1 MLDGAGKF
9 SQRLGYRFRDPSLL
23 GCGLTHASARGEQGV
38 SNERLEYVGD
48 AALGLAV
55 CEALYQRLPES
66 SEGDLTSLKSRYVCN
81 THLASVARSLDL
93 GSFLRMGR
101 SEDRVR
107 GRERE
112 RCLADALEAVIG
124 AVYLDGGMEPVRR
137 IVRRFVMA
145 GEAAPRS
152 AKAVLQEWLQS
163 RGRNTPDYVVVQEV
177 GPSHNRSYRIEARCE
192 SHTGHGEGHSKKAAQ
207 NAAAADVLAQL
218 VRTGRMDTPGIARES
233 ALAGEGAVT
242 AP

>member
-23 GCGLTHASARGEQGV
+23 ACGLTHASARGEEGV

-55 CEALYQRLPES
+55 SEALYRRLPES

-112 RCLADALEAVIG
+112 RCLADAMEAVIG

-137 IVRRFVMA
+137 MVRRFVMA
-145 GEAAPRS
+145 GEAAPRNT
-152 AKAVLQEWLQS
+152 KAVLQEWLQS
-163 RGRNTPDYVVVQEV
+163 RGRNTPEYVVVQEI
-177 GPSHNRSYRIEARCE
+177 GPSHHRSYGIEARCD
-192 SHTGHGEGHSKKAAQ
+192 SHTGHGNGHSKKAAQ
-207 NAAAADVLAQL
+207 NEAAADALAQL
-218 VRTGRMDTPGIARES
+218 IRAESVETPAMARES
-233 ALAGEGAVT
+233 ALAREGT
-242 AP
+242 ATAS